1 MRCYHLNNFYLSGI
15 HAGIQSAHAQH
26 ELASKYLMA
35 DEGDVYEE
43 TLIQYEE
50 WAKHHKTIVVL
61 NGGMQ
66 KDLQGWVEFLT
77 VNSHHLFPWSAFY
90 ESMEALN
97 GALTNVALV
106 LPEHM
111 YRFNRDIAAFSA
123 QGQKSASYVLLG
135 GDTINFAR
143 NDLDLIL
150 TLNDVDTFTY
160 SSFEQELITRLSRCS
175 LM

>member
-26 ELASKYLMA
+26 ELASKYLMTA
-35 DEGDVYEE
+35 DGDFYDE

-66 KDLQGWVEFLT
+66 KDLQLWVEFLT

-90 ESMEALN
+90 ESIDALN

-111 YRFNRDIAAFSA
+111 YRFNRDIATFMA
-123 QGQKSASYVLLG
+123 QGQQSASYDLPG
-135 GDTINFAR
+135 GDTIQLVR
-143 NDLDLIL
+143 GDLGLVL
-150 TLNDVDTFTY
+150 TLNGVNYLTY
-160 SSFEQELITRLSRCS
+160 SSFEQELINRLSQCS

>member
-26 ELASKYLMA
+26 ELATKYLMA
-35 DEGDVYEE
+35 EDGDVYEE

-66 KDLQGWVEFLT
+66 KDLQAWVDFLT
-77 VNSHHLFPWSAFY
+77 VNSHHLFPWSAFH

-111 YRFNRDIAAFSA
+111 YRFNRDIATFLT
-123 QGQKSASYVLLG
+123 QGQRIACFTQPG
-135 GDTINFAR
+135 
-143 NDLDLIL
+143 NDKLEFIKNESGLTL
-150 TLNDVDTFTY
+150 TLNGEETFTY
-160 SSFEQELITRLSRCS
+160 SAFELELIARLSRCS